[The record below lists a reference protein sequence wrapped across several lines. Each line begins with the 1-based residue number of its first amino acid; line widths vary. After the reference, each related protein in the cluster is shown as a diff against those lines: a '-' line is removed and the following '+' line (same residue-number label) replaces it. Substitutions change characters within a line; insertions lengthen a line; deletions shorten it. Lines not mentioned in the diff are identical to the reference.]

1 MNTSHYIAFTES
13 ETLRAH
19 RDAFLQAVEQ
29 SPHADHGDKARA
41 LMDQLVD
48 ELVATFFEG
57 PLEASGARGGLVSA
71 IQSAAGVVR
80 KTGQSMAGRLVAKVE
95 PGEAQQALAAHLGR
109 HRFERDGEKVS
120 AFPLSPATAEQVV
133 AAFDEVLGGRRD
145 MTDLVTAMKSI
156 ADEALVHYLDGVMEP
171 IALNRFSRGMV
182 STARGTIRKAAYSG
196 IEKGLPG
203 MPWRFRE
210 PVVRYFQD
218 MLTGVQA

>member
-1 MNTSHYIAFTES
+1 MKTRHYIAFTES
-13 ETLRAH
+13 QALREH
-19 RDAFLQAVEQ
+19 RDTLLRAVEQ
-29 SPHADHGDKARA
+29 APYADHGDQARA

-57 PLEASGARGGLVSA
+57 PLEASDARGGLVSA
-71 IQSAAGVVR
+71 IHSAAGVVR
-80 KTGQSMAGRLVAKVE
+80 KTGRSMAGRLVARVE
-95 PGEAQQALAAHLGR
+95 PGEAQQALAEHLGR
-109 HRFERDGEKVS
+109 YRFERDGDKVS
-120 AFPLSPATAEQVV
+120 AFPLSTATAEQVV

-156 ADEALVHYLDGVMEP
+156 ADDALAHYLDGVIEP
-171 IALNRFSRGMV
+171 LGLSRFSRGMV

-203 MPWRFRE
+203 MSWRYRE

-218 MLTGVQA
+218 MLTGAEA